1 MAGKK
6 RLPSFL
12 SEEAGDEAGDRD
24 RRFRRKARRPSGIER
39 HSIPDEDVMAEIDRV
54 MAEAAARSR
63 RKA

>member
-12 SEEAGDEAGDRD
+12 SEEAGEEADDHD
-24 RRFRRKARRPSGIER
+24 RRFRRKARRPSDIQR
-39 HSIPDEDVMAEIDRV
+39 HSILDEDDMAEIDRV

-63 RKA
+63 RKV